1 MKEIKLL
8 EAQIEKLNLRGFDLK
23 AWKQYTVVILARI
36 FGENDPKIRQIEKIE
51 YDHSSWSL
59 RDTSG
64 SAATMDSCKNLGRE
78 ILQAAID
85 ELKTFGLPGREA
97 PSDNLISAGIVR
109 NALEEELK
117 VSQLRRLYEIVDGD
131 QQKEK
136 KISAISDFIKTLDK
150 TFPEKVLTEILANE
164 GIKGK
169 LGKTD

>member
-8 EAQIEKLNLRGFDLK
+8 EAQIEKLNVKGFDLN
-23 AWKQYTVVILARI
+23 AWKQYTVVILSRI

-78 ILQAAID
+78 ILLAAID
-85 ELKTFGLPGREA
+85 ELNTFGIPGKET
-97 PSDNLISAGIVR
+97 PTDDLIPARIIR

-117 VSQLRRLYEIVDGD
+117 VSQMRKLVEIMDSD
-131 QQKEK
+131 QKKEK
-136 KISAISDFIKTLDK
+136 KISAIADFIKTLDK
-150 TFPEKVLTEILANE
+150 SFPEKVIITLLADE
-164 GIKGK
+164 RLKEK
-169 LGKTD
+169 LSWTD